1 MKALLALCLASV
13 VPLAMAAVTVTTGGS
28 GGMDGLV
35 SLMVT
40 LIVAGLIFWL
50 LLWLIGF
57 AGLPE
62 PFAKVAKII
71 LAVVAVIFI
80 INLLLGMTSSGPIF
94 RFR

>member
-1 MKALLALCLASV
+1 MKALLSNILLFLPTV
-13 VPLAMAAVTVTTGGS
+13 AMAAVTVTTGG
-28 GGMDGLV
+28 GMDGLV
-35 SLMVT
+35 GLIVT
-40 LIVAGLIFWL
+40 LVVAGLIFWL

-71 LAVVAVIFI
+71 LAVIAVIFI

-94 RFR
+94 KFR